1 MTTSHASLLLG
12 TISEDQHIYLDSLH
26 KVMAKLATEKYL
38 QKIDHEGLYPFE
50 IYNAWIDLGL
60 FRIGFPEEYGG
71 IGGDLKDLLLINVF
85 HLA

>member
-38 QKIDHEGLYPFE
+38 QNWRPK
-50 IYNAWIDLGL
+50 
-60 FRIGFPEEYGG
+60 PEME
-71 IGGDLKDLLLINVF
+71 LRSSPMKNSCF
-85 HLA
+85 C